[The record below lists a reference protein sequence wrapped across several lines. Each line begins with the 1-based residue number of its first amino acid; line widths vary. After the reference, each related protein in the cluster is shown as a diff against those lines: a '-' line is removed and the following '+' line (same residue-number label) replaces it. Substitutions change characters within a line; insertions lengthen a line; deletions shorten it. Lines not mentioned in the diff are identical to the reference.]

1 MEKLNNYNFFT
12 QNELKLELVTEY
24 IENHEKLP
32 DSKIK
37 QAGAELCQARIKLGL
52 ALVGVVGPNYVSF

>member
-32 DSKIK
+32 DSKVKKGGGGTIPK
-37 QAGAELCQARIKLGL
+37 FYLLI
-52 ALVGVVGPNYVSF
+52 N